1 MPAAAAATAETAAR
15 FTGMFSG
22 DPESVRDVRHAVAA
36 CLRDHPALVDD
47 ATLIASELATNAILH
62 SRSAG
67 GFFTVKVTVSAGWCW
82 IECTD
87 DGGPWVLRGS
97 AQADRM
103 HGLGLAEGIA
113 GMHNLD
119 IEGDDDGRTVW
130 VRLALRGTDG

>member
-1 MPAAAAATAETAAR
+1 
-15 FTGMFSG
+15 MFAG
-22 DPESVRDVRHAVAA
+22 HPESVRDVRHAVAA
-36 CLRDHPALVDD
+36 HLAGRPALVDD

-62 SRSAG
+62 SRSVG

-87 DGGPWVLRGS
+87 DGGPWVLRGP

-103 HGLGLAEGIA
+103 HGLGLVEGIA
-113 GMHNLD
+113 GLHNVD

-130 VRLALRGTDG
+130 VRLPLRDSDAC